1 VQKLKSAPQELYTIG
16 VKAEPGEKKT
26 FQSAPNTNKMLNFI
40 LGLVLAPRLDK
51 KKRIPSNLG
60 GQFAT
65 LGANVLG
72 FSNYLLIS

>member
-51 KKRIPSNLG
+51 KKKDTIKFGRPICNPW
-60 GQFAT
+60 GQCFR
-65 LGANVLG
+65 V
-72 FSNYLLIS
+72 